1 MRLPG
6 WLSSKEST
14 CQCRRCGFDPWAG
27 KIPWRRKWQPPPVF
41 LPGKSHKQRGLQ
53 GYSPWGC
60 KELDTT
66 EHRCMHQHGST
77 ISLVCNSESNKV
89 ELGGILAIPY
99 NLAFYTWG
107 SQGPEKKFP
116 KNMQVSASCSSAQHT
131 SLFRQVYIRLP
142 KAENL
147 ALPLSSCVTLGK
159 LLNLSEFK
167 LER

>member
-1 MRLPG
+1 M
-6 WLSSKEST
+6 
-14 CQCRRCGFDPWAG
+14 CRRCGFDPWV
-27 KIPWRRKWQPPPVF
+27 KIPWRRKWQASPVF
-41 LPGKSHKQRGLQ
+41 LLGNPINRGACWATVHGVAKSWTQL
-53 GYSPWGC
+53 
-60 KELDTT
+60 
-66 EHRCMHQHGST
+66 ST
-77 ISLVCNSESNKV
+77 DACTSMAQISLVCNSESNKV
-89 ELGGILAIPY
+89 ERGGILATPS
-99 NLAFYTWG
+99 NPAFYTWG

-147 ALPLSSCVTLGK
+147 TILLSSCGTLGK

>member
-1 MRLPG
+1 M
-6 WLSSKEST
+6 
-14 CQCRRCGFDPWAG
+14 CRRCGFDPWAEDPLE
-27 KIPWRRKWQPPPVF
+27 KEMASLSSI
-41 LPGKSHKQRGLQ
+41 LAGKSHKQRSLL
-53 GYSPWGC
+53 GYSPWGR
-60 KELDTT
+60 KELDPT

-89 ELGGILAIPY
+89 ERGGILATPS
-99 NLAFYTWG
+99 NPAFYTWG

-147 ALPLSSCVTLGK
+147 TILLSSCGSLGK